1 MKKLQI
7 LIPQY
12 KETEDVVATLLN
24 SIQSQINIDFND
36 IGVIIVNDC
45 SDVILTENLF
55 NRYTFDIEY
64 FQNEENKGVSATR
77 NACLARATADYVMF
91 CDADDAFIAN
101 DAFQDIIRILYKIPQ
116 KDKKPIDYLNTA
128 FLEELPRKNKE
139 TNKILDY
146 IYVPHEKDGTFV
158 HGKIVRRQFLIDC
171 DIKWRDE
178 LKVHEDS
185 YFWAL
190 CSTFSENTQQT
201 KKPLYIWKWRD
212 ESVSRHDDLYIF
224 RTYKNFVNSNYFLV
238 KELLTRGKRKS
249 ARIYAYSA
257 LLKAYAEM
265 NLGRWLDPTK
275 KEYKMNTEL
284 RLGFMYLEYKDL
296 IDELTEQQKK
306 EINRLLTNTF
316 INKRNDGTMPVIT
329 FNNWLQYITMLAQAQ
344 IKKQ

>member
-12 KETEDVVATLLN
+12 KETDDVVATLLN
-24 SIQSQINIDFND
+24 SIQSQVNINFDE
-36 IGVIIVNDC
+36 IGVIIVNDH

-64 FQNEENKGVSATR
+64 FQNDENKGVSATR

-101 DAFQDIIRILYKIPQ
+101 DAFQDIIRILYKTPQ

-139 TNKILDY
+139 TNQILDY

-171 DIKWRDE
+171 NIKWRDE

-190 CSTFSENTQQT
+190 CNTFSENTQ
-201 KKPLYIWKWRD
+201 
-212 ESVSRHDDLYIF
+212 
-224 RTYKNFVNSNYFLV
+224 
-238 KELLTRGKRKS
+238 
-249 ARIYAYSA
+249 
-257 LLKAYAEM
+257 
-265 NLGRWLDPTK
+265 
-275 KEYKMNTEL
+275 
-284 RLGFMYLEYKDL
+284 
-296 IDELTEQQKK
+296 
-306 EINRLLTNTF
+306 
-316 INKRNDGTMPVIT
+316 
-329 FNNWLQYITMLAQAQ
+329 
-344 IKKQ
+344 